1 MKRLLIIL
9 CSICSPVFAEP
20 IVDTSLMTVENGLEL
35 VAQRDKEFPLVV
47 PTRIVKSG
55 DNTLT
60 VEGAGPDKG
69 IVFQKMEG
77 SGNVSL
83 AFQWSPFA
91 VSDDPILEVVLRMEM
106 ESGANAGNLMFAL
119 KSKDQMLGYLQ
130 IGGDGGIG
138 LNDTSM
144 PDGPTQRITTL
155 TRDQRE
161 VELKIQM
168 NYETGETRVFID
180 GAENDTVV
188 KFDNAR
194 RVDQLLIF
202 CPHEKARWTVKF
214 KKIAVNTV
222 QP

>member
-9 CSICSPVFAEP
+9 CGICSPVFAET
-20 IVDTSLMTVENGLEL
+20 IVDTSLMTVEGDQEL
-35 VAQRDKEFPLVV
+35 TAERGSGFPLVV
-47 PTRIVKSG
+47 PTRIAKSG

-69 IVFQKMEG
+69 IVFQKVEG

-91 VSDDPILEVVLRMEM
+91 VSDDPILEIVLHMEM

-144 PDGPTQRITTL
+144 PDGPTHRIAKL
-155 TRDQRE
+155 PREQRE

-180 GAENDTVV
+180 GEENETVV
-188 KFDNAR
+188 KFDNAH

-202 CPHEKARWTVKF
+202 CPHEKARWTAKF
-214 KKIAVNTV
+214 KKIVVNTV
-222 QP
+222 HP